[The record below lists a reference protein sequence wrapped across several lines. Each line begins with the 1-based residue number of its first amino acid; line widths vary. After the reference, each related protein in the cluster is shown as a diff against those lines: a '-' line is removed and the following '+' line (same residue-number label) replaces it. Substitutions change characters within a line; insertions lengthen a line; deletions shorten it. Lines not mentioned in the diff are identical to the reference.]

1 MSVSATTF
9 AWFSM
14 SFAQRLQTLRKERGL
29 TQKALSEKI
38 GVHTTQ
44 VQRYESGDTQP
55 SLTAL
60 RKLALA
66 LNVTTDALVFDP
78 SEREPADDW
87 KLQFEAISQFT
98 DKEKEV
104 AKAVIDS
111 LILRHTAERFSAAS

>member
-1 MSVSATTF
+1 MSGPTTTF

-14 SFAQRLQTLRKERGL
+14 SFAQRLQTLRNERGL

-60 RKLALA
+60 RKLAIA
-66 LNVTTDALVFDP
+66 LNISTDALVFDP
-78 SEREPADDW
+78 QEREPTDDW
-87 KLQFEAISQFT
+87 RFQFEAISKFSEEERQ
-98 DKEKEV
+98 V
-104 AKAVIDS
+104 AKAVIDG
-111 LILRHTAERFSAAS
+111 LILRHTAGHLSKAG